1 MYVYIYI
8 YLYVYTYMFGIKNTY
23 MQLLSWID
31 LDWMHNKKN
40 EASDPY
46 KVGLH
51 YFEMV
56 DLTHVSMSPL
66 TYRSKPGML

>member
-1 MYVYIYI
+1 MYIYI
-8 YLYVYTYMFGIKNTY
+8 FIRIYIHVWNKKYIYATPK
-23 MQLLSWID
+23 
-31 LDWMHNKKN
+31 LDRSRLDAQQKN